1 MSQLSDSACD
11 LQDPFLKAPGEG
23 PGFLSHS
30 LSLWKWDKADRSSAL
45 SSRPDQFII
54 LMKTQPFG
62 SQPAL
67 VPIPCMFI
75 LERFK
80 VENENI

>member
-11 LQDPFLKAPGEG
+11 LQDPLLKAPGEG

-30 LSLWKWDKADRSSAL
+30 LSLWKQDKADRSSAP
-45 SSRPDQFII
+45 SSSPDWFII
-54 LMKTQPFG
+54 PVKTQPFG
-62 SQPAL
+62 FQPAL

-75 LERFK
+75 LEHFK